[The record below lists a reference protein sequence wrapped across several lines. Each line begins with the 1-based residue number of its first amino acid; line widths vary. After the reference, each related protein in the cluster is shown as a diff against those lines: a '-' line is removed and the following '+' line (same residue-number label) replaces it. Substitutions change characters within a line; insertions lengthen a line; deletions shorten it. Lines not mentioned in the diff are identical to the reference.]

1 MDLDAGRVVQHL
13 QVLKHRLPDLL
24 QVLRSRQSHTQTD
37 GFVTGLWFRVKPA
50 ADARAAPTCLEFWF
64 SILVLTS
71 GCSVKSGAKY
81 SKYSVDTEEG
91 KKKVSGHFLNC

>member
-13 QVLKHRLPDLL
+13 QVLKDRLPDLL
-24 QVLRSRQSHTQTD
+24 QVLRSRQSHTHRRFCYRFVVPGQTC
-37 GFVTGLWFRVKPA
+37 GRRP
-50 ADARAAPTCLEFWF
+50 AAPTCLEFWF

-91 KKKVSGHFLNC
+91 KKR

>member
-24 QVLRSRQSHTQTD
+24 QVLRSRQSHTHTHTHA
-37 GFVTGLWFRVKPA
+37 FVTGSWFRVKPA
-50 ADARAAPTCLEFWF
+50 ADGRAAPTCLEFWF

-91 KKKVSGHFLNC
+91 TKR